1 MSEYFD
7 YEDYY
12 EEDYVKEEEVEPFL
26 QDFYEFQEGK
36 IMFDVKIIEETRYKM
51 IVLVEQVKITFE
63 GEHARRDANAFVIE
77 LLKDTGRIGY

>member
-26 QDFYEFQEGK
+26 QDFYEF
-36 IMFDVKIIEETRYKM
+36 
-51 IVLVEQVKITFE
+51 
-63 GEHARRDANAFVIE
+63 
-77 LLKDTGRIGY
+77 

>member
-1 MSEYFD
+1 M
-7 YEDYY
+7 
-12 EEDYVKEEEVEPFL
+12 
-26 QDFYEFQEGK
+26 
-36 IMFDVKIIEETRYKM
+36 MFDVKIIEETKYKI